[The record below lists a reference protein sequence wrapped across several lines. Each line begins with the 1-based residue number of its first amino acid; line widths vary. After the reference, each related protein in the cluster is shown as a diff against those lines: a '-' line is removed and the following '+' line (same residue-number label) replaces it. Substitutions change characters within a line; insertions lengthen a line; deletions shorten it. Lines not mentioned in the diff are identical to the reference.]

1 MESAEM
7 QHLRYLAR
15 KYGLRCR
22 RFKGGYRFYH
32 ADNGSLV
39 ASVNNLTCN
48 RTMTRNEVK
57 GFLADLETAKRKN
70 NVIVGTPFKD

>member
-22 RFKGGYRFYH
+22 RFKDGYRFYH
-32 ADNGSLV
+32 ADNGSIV
-39 ASVNNLTCN
+39 ESVNGFICGN
-48 RTMTRNEVK
+48 TMTREGVK
-57 GFLADLETAKRKN
+57 CFLADLETAKRKS
-70 NVIVGTPFKD
+70 NVIVGTPFKG